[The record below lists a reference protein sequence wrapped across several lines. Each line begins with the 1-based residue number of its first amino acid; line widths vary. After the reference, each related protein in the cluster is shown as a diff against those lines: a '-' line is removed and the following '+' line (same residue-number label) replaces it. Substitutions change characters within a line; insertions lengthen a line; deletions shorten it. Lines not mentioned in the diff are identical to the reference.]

1 MRIAYLTT
9 DEVNKELA
17 LRLAAERQVTV
28 CCLEPRDPPPDG
40 EFDAVLCDWDHWPAD
55 QRPKG
60 LDDVPAAPVGPALAL
75 HGYGLGQDQ
84 ARALRRRG
92 VLLFQRLEPKTFLE
106 LKRAADQA
114 RTMRHE
120 EETVDLGPPGESGL
134 PAVTADQADK
144 EPSWCQPGYT
154 VKLHPPLPSLQPAGD
169 APGDPGLAGSPGF
182 AANRRRKV
190 YHNRC
195 LRCQRQ
201 AEGMDYRFAVVQSPT
216 SGYDTVN
223 EEKAFIC
230 NRCAEAR
237 LRRSAWLVLLTWVP
251 AGLLA
256 SCGWFLLALTVWLH
270 GNPWR
275 RAYLPTVGILFLL
288 SFGLLV
294 VTGLAFRLACRHLR
308 LVTGKGYQH
317 ERFPDAGVTRMA
329 IDLRKK
335 EILSR
340 LPLSASR
347 VRFLIPSERWE
358 VINPL

>member
-17 LRLAAERQVTV
+17 LRLAAERQVTL

-60 LDDVPAAPVGPALAL
+60 LDDVPARPVGHALAL
-75 HGYGLGQDQ
+75 HGYGLEQDQ

-92 VLLFQRLEPKTFLE
+92 VLLFKRLEPKTFLE

-114 RTMRHE
+114 RALRE
-120 EETVDLGPPGESGL
+120 EETVELGPPGEDAL
-134 PAVTADQADK
+134 PAVAADDVEK
-144 EPSWCQPGYT
+144 GPSCCQPGYT
-154 VKLHPPLPSLQPAGD
+154 VNLHAPLPSLQPAGD
-169 APGDPGLAGSPGF
+169 AGEELGLAGSPGF

-190 YHNRC
+190 YRNRC
-195 LRCQRQ
+195 LRCQRE
-201 AEGMDYRFAVVQSPT
+201 AEGMDYPFAVVQSPT
-216 SGYDTVN
+216 AGYHTVN

-251 AGLLA
+251 AGFLA
-256 SCGWFLLALTVWLH
+256 SGGCFLLALRVWLH

-275 RAYLPTVGILFLL
+275 RAYLPTVGILFLVSL
-288 SFGLLV
+288 GLLV
-294 VTGLAFRLACRHLR
+294 LTGLAFRLACRHLR
-308 LVTGKGYQH
+308 WVTGKRYQH

-329 IDLRKK
+329 IEVRKK
-335 EILSR
+335 EIVSR
-340 LPLSASR
+340 LPLPESR
-347 VRFLIPSERWE
+347 VRFLIPSDRWD